1 MLASNN
7 LLRTNNVV
15 TLKRL
20 LKMEN
25 KNKLEDLIS
34 VYSLIRNEDKVELI
48 VSDTQIIL
56 DLGYHCFTS
65 NINRIITDEYYKRFY
80 VFIINTLFFN

>member
-1 MLASNN
+1 
-7 LLRTNNVV
+7 
-15 TLKRL
+15 
-20 LKMEN
+20 MEN

-34 VYSLIRNEDKVELI
+34 VYNNVRNEDKVELI

-65 NINRIITDEYYKRFY
+65 NINRGIITDEYYKRFY
-80 VFIINTLFFN
+80 VL